1 MNLNSD
7 KKYNQN
13 EKEINRKGR
22 EKKNLELRLVT
33 LTWIRTKGCL
43 PPQIWRPF

>member
-22 EKKNLELRLVT
+22 EKKPRIVVGNTNLD
-33 LTWIRTKGCL
+33 
-43 PPQIWRPF
+43 

>member
-22 EKKNLELRLVT
+22 EKKPRIAVGNTNLD
-33 LTWIRTKGCL
+33 
-43 PPQIWRPF
+43 